1 MNRVISGLVL
11 ISITAIMVLFPRL
24 EKSDQVVRFDKSRIL
39 LYIVRFSL
47 YDCKNGMLSTVTYI
61 RLGKFR

>member
-11 ISITAIMVLFPRL
+11 MSITALMVLFPGL

-39 LYIVRFSL
+39 LYIVRFFAL
-47 YDCKNGMLSTVTYI
+47 RLQEWYFFQ
-61 RLGKFR
+61 RLGILG

>member
-11 ISITAIMVLFPRL
+11 MSITALMVLFPGL

-39 LYIVRFSL
+39 LYIVRFFAL
-47 YDCKNGMLSTVTYI
+47 RLQEWYFFNG
-61 RLGKFR
+61 

>member
-11 ISITAIMVLFPRL
+11 MSITALMVLFPRL

-39 LYIVRFSL
+39 LYIFRFFAL
-47 YDCKNGMLSTVTYI
+47 RLQEWYVANG
-61 RLGKFR
+61 